1 MKYILVWTNDKK
13 RDMANIRSELLGRNI
28 QCIGSYSQSE
38 IICTDVIIL
47 VFASDFTLPKIRGR
61 RFDDIFV
68 MTDTCPPDLIHY
80 RTNGNIIK
88 YTNHLG
94 TEIVDY
100 VEQIHRI
107 TYAMNPLSYVFK
119 NNFEI
124 IPLSQQSLKPQI
136 KNVIFNDP
144 ATIVFWTDGT
154 KTVVKAQDDDVFD
167 PEKGLA
173 MAISK
178 KALGNKGNYCNEL
191 KKWLPKEEPVSDGD
205 LIIAKELMA
214 GLMAGLDAKPFNIK
228 LPDLSGLKT
237 AAENMNL
244 LSKALK
250 DEDYQEKPAKY
261 DRETERKDIEA
272 NRMALCDHFV
282 DFAMGKRGNIHEE
295 YMKELKRSKV
305 QKAYNILVACRDKC
319 EGFDFDEL
327 IGYLGEALED

>member
-1 MKYILVWTNDKK
+1 MKMEWSHRNGIAYRDGVFDYPVIDHPITVDDYLINDVKMTKELWTKVN
-13 RDMANIRSELLGRNI
+13 
-28 QCIGSYSQSE
+28 
-38 IICTDVIIL
+38 
-47 VFASDFTLPKIRGR
+47 PW
-61 RFDDIFV
+61 IFKG
-68 MTDTCPPDLIHY
+68 I
-80 RTNGNIIK
+80 
-88 YTNHLG
+88 
-94 TEIVDY
+94 E
-100 VEQIHRI
+100 
-107 TYAMNPLSYVFK
+107 
-119 NNFEI
+119 
-124 IPLSQQSLKPQI
+124 I

-154 KTVVKAQDDDVFD
+154 KTVVKAQDDDAFD

-191 KKWLPKEEPVSDGD
+191 KKWLPKEEPVSDAG
-205 LIIAKELMA
+205 LIIAK
-214 GLMAGLDAKPFNIK
+214 GLMAGLDAKPFDIK

-305 QKAYNILVACRDKC
+305 QKAYDILVACRDKC

-327 IGYLGEALED
+327 IGYLSDALED

>member
-1 MKYILVWTNDKK
+1 MVTN
-13 RDMANIRSELLGRNI
+13 RIM
-28 QCIGSYSQSE
+28 
-38 IICTDVIIL
+38 
-47 VFASDFTLPKIRGR
+47 
-61 RFDDIFV
+61 DDIFKW
-68 MTDTCPPDLIHY
+68 DYIGDP
-80 RTNGNIIK
+80 IK
-88 YTNHLG
+88 FS
-94 TEIVDY
+94 TE
-100 VEQIHRI
+100 
-107 TYAMNPLSYVFK
+107 K
-119 NNFEI
+119 I
-124 IPLSQQSLKPQI
+124 IPHEEMVNRMLQSFNTPTMKI

-154 KTVVKAQDDDVFD
+154 KTVVKAQDDDAFD

-214 GLMAGLDAKPFNIK
+214 GLMAGLDAKPFDIK
-228 LPDLSGLKT
+228 LPDLSELKT
-237 AAENMNL
+237 ASENMNL
-244 LSKALK
+244 LSKALI

-305 QKAYNILVACRDKC
+305 QKAYNLLLKCRVGDLDYSTLLHPI
-319 EGFDFDEL
+319 EDA
-327 IGYLGEALED
+327 IGLLGEALKD